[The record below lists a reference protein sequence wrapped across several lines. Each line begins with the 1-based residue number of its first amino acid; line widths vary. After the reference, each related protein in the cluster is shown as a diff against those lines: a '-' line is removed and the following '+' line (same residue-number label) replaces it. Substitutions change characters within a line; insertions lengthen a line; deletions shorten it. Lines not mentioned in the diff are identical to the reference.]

1 MGVPEPIC
9 PMRAQTQIP
18 WVLFYGHQKN
28 VQEYD
33 PLQEITKELDRE
45 ESVLTVRVEKRRYNK
60 PATIIAGFPKDADL
74 HDITRQLKTFLAT
87 GGTAKDG
94 EIVLNGDHFR
104 RAKEK
109 LEALGYH
116 VTLG

>member
-1 MGVPEPIC
+1 
-9 PMRAQTQIP
+9 MRAQTQIP

-116 VTLG
+116 ISGA